1 MVRKLIQW
9 SLDNPLV
16 VLFLAV
22 VLAGVGIYS
31 FLHVNVEAYPDP
43 APPTVEV
50 VTLFPGASAEEVEK
64 QVTIPVEVAMAGMP
78 GFASMHTKTVFGLS
92 DIKVL
97 FNYGTDYKDARQEVL
112 NRLQSLPPLPQG
124 ATPQISPESPTGE
137 IYRYWL
143 RAPKDAAGRNIY
155 TLNDLKALQDW
166 VLEREFR
173 SVPRVVDVTSWG
185 GTVKR
190 YEIQPDP
197 DRMRRYGITLAQLK
211 SALANSNATVG
222 GDYLNQGDVA
232 LTVRSVGLFG
242 GGEDPV
248 RKVLG
253 MKDPVQAARVLRSEE
268 ERRLREIRALVIT
281 SVNNQPVRVEDVVE
295 GGRLENGE
303 RGGDKGVVVRNQT
316 RLGTMAHYKVK
327 DGDKSAFESD
337 HSLSLGERVDESGA
351 RHAGVGED
359 DPDQVGCIVLLR
371 KGEATL
377 PALADIE
384 AKVAELNNPTTGRML
399 PGVTIEPYYDRK
411 ELTSIT
417 THTVVENLFLGMALV
432 TIILLA
438 FLGNVRTALIVAI
451 NIPLALL
458 FAFSALFLRGKSAN
472 LLSIGAVDFG
482 IIVDSSVIITENI
495 YRHLAGGEN
504 ADAPLKTRILRA
516 AGEIDRALLF
526 STLIM
531 VCAFIPLFTLEG
543 PAGAL
548 FGPMAQT
555 YASALAGA
563 LLLALMLSPVLCM
576 LLFKNLKPVPDNFF
590 IRFIKHS
597 YLKPLM
603 LCLKHR
609 WLTVLFFASLFA
621 GTLCL
626 LPWLG
631 QEFMPELEEGNLWI
645 RDTCTLNTSLQRQA
659 AISKEAR
666 SIIASYP
673 EVLDIVNQIGR
684 TDDGTDTDGY
694 YNSEFFVP
702 LRNEKEWPAV
712 VEQEGWRGWLFG
724 AMRPRTKEELIKEMD
739 DELERKLP
747 GVNWNFSQNI
757 RDNVMEALS
766 GVKGDNSLKIIGPD
780 FQELQD
786 LGNQARNIMRK
797 IPGLEDVGVF
807 DILGQSHLE
816 FRPDPEKCQRWGVQ
830 VADVNNVA
838 ASALGGQAVTQM
850 VEGEKRFD
858 VSIRWP
864 ASRRG
869 SETSILDIPVDIG
882 NNTVVQQQGPG
893 FVPSAT
899 GTSRAAPAVGG
910 SLANTA
916 NPLSNTPRLPLR
928 ELVSPVG
935 EDGAID
941 PGGKFEKPGAA
952 VIYREGEKRLIAVKF
967 SVRGRDLAGAVA
979 EAREKTEHLFQ
990 PPYRAVWSGEFEQ
1003 MQDAQSRLMWI
1014 VPLSLGLIFALL
1026 YSALRSWLDAT
1037 VVLGNVLAA
1046 SMGGVWALFL
1056 TGTTFSISAA
1066 VGFISLFGVSIM
1078 DGLLLISYF
1087 NTLRAQGEPL
1097 DRAII
1102 EGAAKRV
1109 RPVMMTDLTALCGL
1123 LPAAISTQIG
1133 SQTQRPLAIVVVGG
1147 MATMLLLTRYLA
1159 PVLYSFYGDR
1169 EPPAG
1174 SDSMAH

>member
-9 SLDNPLV
+9 SLDNPLFAILMAV
-16 VLFLAV
+16 GLAIV
-22 VLAGVGIYS
+22 GVYS
-31 FLHVNVEAYPDP
+31 FLNVNVEAYPDP

-64 QVTIPVEVAMAGMP
+64 QVTIPLEVVLAGMP
-78 GFASMHTKTVFGLS
+78 GLASMHTKTVFGLS

-97 FNYGTDYKDARQEVL
+97 FNYGVEYKDARQEAI
-112 NRLQSLPPLPQG
+112 NRLQTTSTLPPG
-124 ATPQISPESPTGE
+124 VTPQISPESPTGE

-185 GTVKR
+185 GTVRR
-190 YEIQPDP
+190 YEVQPDP
-197 DRMRRYGITLAQLK
+197 DRMRRYGITLAQLQT
-211 SALANSNATVG
+211 ALANSNATVG
-222 GDYLNQGDVA
+222 GDYIKQGDVA
-232 LTVRSVGLFG
+232 MTVRSVGLFG

-253 MKDPVQAARVLRSEE
+253 MTDPVRAARVLRSEE
-268 ERRLREIRALVIT
+268 ERRLREIRSLVIT
-281 SVNNQPVRVEDVVE
+281 SVNNQPVRVEDVIE
-295 GGRLENGE
+295 GGRLAPGE
-303 RGGDKGVVVRNQT
+303 RGGDRGAVVSHQT
-316 RLGTMAHYKVK
+316 RLGTMAHYQLKP
-327 DGDKSAFESD
+327 GGGYESRFQAD
-337 HSLSLGERVDESGA
+337 PSLSLGK
-351 RHAGVGED
+351 VGQD

-377 PALADIE
+377 PALKDIE
-384 AKVAELNNPTTGRML
+384 AKVKELNDPASGRML
-399 PGVTIEPYYDRK
+399 PGVEIVPYYDRK
-411 ELTSIT
+411 ELTNLT
-417 THTVVENLFLGMALV
+417 THTVVENLLIGMGLV
-432 TIILLA
+432 FIILLT
-438 FLGNVRTALIVAI
+438 FLGNVRTAVIVAI

-495 YRHLAGGEN
+495 YRRLVSGEDAG
-504 ADAPLKTRILRA
+504 APLKTRIFRA
-516 AGEIDRALLF
+516 ASEIDRALLF

-531 VCAFIPLFTLEG
+531 VCAFIPLFALEG

-563 LLLALMLSPVLCM
+563 LVLALMLSPVLCL
-576 LLFKNLKPVPDNFF
+576 LLFRNLKPAGDNFF
-590 IRFIKHS
+590 VRFIKHT

-609 WLTVLFFASLFA
+609 WLTVLFFASAFA

-626 LPWLG
+626 LPFLG

-645 RDTCTLNTSLQRQA
+645 RDTCPLNTTLERQA

-666 SIIASYP
+666 AIIASYP
-673 EVLDIVNQIGR
+673 EVNDVVNQIGR

-702 LRNEKEWPAV
+702 LRNERDWPAV
-712 VEQEGWRGWLFG
+712 VEQQGWRRWFYGPK
-724 AMRPRTKEELIKEMD
+724 RPRTKEELIKDMD
-739 DELERKLP
+739 AALERKLP

-757 RDNVMEALS
+757 RDNVMESLS
-766 GVKGDNSLKIIGPD
+766 GIKGDNSLKIVGPD
-780 FQELQD
+780 FKELQELG
-786 LGNQARNIMRK
+786 LQARNIMQT
-797 IPGLEDVGVF
+797 IHGLEDVGVF
-807 DILGQSHLE
+807 NVLGQSHLE

-858 VSIRWP
+858 VAIRWP
-864 ASRRG
+864 AWRRG
-869 SETSILDIPVDIG
+869 SETSILDIPIDVG
-882 NNTVVQQQGPG
+882 NNQVVQPQGPG
-893 FVPSAT
+893 FTPSAT
-899 GTSRAAPAVGG
+899 GSSQAPPAVGG
-910 SLANTA
+910 SLASTA
-916 NPLSNTPRLPLR
+916 NPLSNTPRLRLR
-928 ELVSPVG
+928 DVVSPVG
-935 EDGAID
+935 EDGAVD
-941 PGGKFEKPGAA
+941 PSGQFQKPGAA
-952 VIYREGEKRLIAVKF
+952 MIYRENGKRLIAVKF
-967 SVRGRDLAGAVA
+967 SVRGRDLASAVD
-979 EAREKTEHLFQ
+979 EARQKTEHLFK

-1003 MQDAQSRLMWI
+1003 MQDAQTRLMWI
-1014 VPLSLGLIFALL
+1014 VPVSLGLILALL
-1026 YSALRSWLDAT
+1026 YSAMRSWLDAV

-1087 NTLRAQGEPL
+1087 NQLRARGEPL

-1123 LPAAISTQIG
+1123 LPAALATQIG

-1159 PVLYSFYGDR
+1159 PVLYSFYGHR
-1169 EPPAG
+1169 EPPA
-1174 SDSMAH
+1174 SSAHIAH